1 MTYLAEL
8 FSGASHL
15 LLYLWKAKR
24 LHATMSKLPPKA
36 FGKPTSGCIRQKPN
50 TPANVSQNTVI
61 DKQAKGNLIP
71 MRFRPY
77 EERMQN
83 YLEVRNRIFQDKDPQ
98 INRRTNILKAY
109 YAKVKRNKKNADFDY
124 F

>member
-1 MTYLAEL
+1 
-8 FSGASHL
+8 
-15 LLYLWKAKR
+15 
-24 LHATMSKLPPKA
+24 
-36 FGKPTSGCIRQKPN
+36 
-50 TPANVSQNTVI
+50 
-61 DKQAKGNLIP
+61 